1 MSQRR
6 IDAIRPL
13 PKLRSEIITAAE
25 SLSLRYV
32 QELGDWALLG
42 ISFDRFY
49 ESVIYPDY
57 GIVLEEDCDLGFD
70 ADGSKILGQF
80 EPASN
85 TVYIDASLN
94 RSLQDPRRTFTLYH
108 EVAGH
113 GVLQGEWLRAE
124 FGRISKS
131 GKLTTTEAMLDL
143 KTVNVLERQAN
154 LFAAHVAAPR
164 WLLKHAMGA
173 KLKLCCPVAFLG
185 RGQYCVDVGRRTSFY
200 FADTFD
206 DVCRRL
212 ALTIQP
218 YFGGL
223 SIEALSYRI
232 AEAGWAV
239 DVSASRFRLH
249 RAERRAPEFSGC
261 P

>member
-1 MSQRR
+1 MHSRAKPR
-6 IDAIRPL
+6 FSSRIRPHYL
-13 PKLRSEIITAAE
+13 IANTTRTHY
-25 SLSLRYV
+25 R
-32 QELGDWALLG
+32 ALLG
-42 ISFDRFY
+42 MSFDRFY

-57 GIVLEEDCDLGFD
+57 GIVLEEGCDLGFD

-85 TVYIDASLN
+85 KVYIDASLN

-124 FGRISKS
+124 FGRVSMT
-131 GKLTTTEAMLDL
+131 GKITTTEAMLDL
-143 KTVNVLERQAN
+143 ETVNVLERQAN

-164 WLLKHAMGA
+164 WLLNHTMRTR
-173 KLKLCCPVAFLG
+173 LQLCCPVGFQG
-185 RGQYCVDVGRRTSFY
+185 RAEYCVDVAGRTSFY

-212 ALTIQP
+212 AWSIQP

-223 SIEALSYRI
+223 SVEALSYRI
-232 AEAGWAV
+232 AETGWAV
-239 DVSASRFRLH
+239 DLSASHFRLH
-249 RAERRAPEFSGC
+249 RTERRAAALSSCE
-261 P
+261 